1 MRKKVLS
8 ALLCT
13 AMTATLVTGCGGSDS
28 SSSTT
33 GGSTSGTTTTT
44 TSESSEAG
52 SSSADAGSTSEVE
65 NTVSGD
71 ASAADAFV
79 VWGWNDD
86 IKNVLDNEY
95 KEANA
100 EDYARVVF
108 VNTGGSDTYQTKID
122 EMLNDSSNELY
133 PDVMGLEV
141 DYVKK
146 YVNSDVLCT
155 GDDLGITAD
164 DTAKMYQYNKDLG
177 TDADGNMKA
186 FFWQATP
193 GCFQLRADLAKEY
206 LGTTDPAEIQDKY
219 FSSWDKVIEAA
230 KKVNDAS
237 GGTCKLFSGYTEAFR
252 VFSNSRATGWYDDSD
267 TITIDPNM
275 EEYMDVAQQL
285 YEGDLTFNTDQ
296 WSEDWNANMTGDGK
310 ETNAA
315 IAYCG
320 CPWFTY
326 WCLNADTWTGQT
338 ILVEGPQQ
346 FFWGGTG
353 LAATAECSDKELAGR
368 MIKWITCNP
377 DGLVAINARSKD
389 FVNNTDALA
398 TIKADKAASA
408 SDMLYK
414 KAKQNIIEFYL
425 PLADSI
431 DASTA
436 TAEDQTINDLW
447 ASQVAEFVQGNVDK
461 DGAIEAFK
469 ASVHDT
475 YDYLNA

>member
-1 MRKKVLS
+1 MRKKVLGV
-8 ALLCT
+8 LLST
-13 AMTATLVTGCGGSDS
+13 AMVSVALTGCGGDSGS

-33 GGSTSGTTTTT
+33 TGGNTTTTDT
-44 TSESSEAG
+44 ATSGDDAG
-52 SSSADAGSTSEVE
+52 SSASSEVE
-65 NTVSGD
+65 NTVTGD
-71 ASAADAFV
+71 ASAEDAFV

-86 IKNVLDNEY
+86 IKNILDNEY

-100 EDYARVVF
+100 DDYARIVF

-122 EMLNDSSNELY
+122 EILADSSNELY

-146 YVNSDVLCT
+146 YVNSPSLLS
-155 GDDLGITAD
+155 GSDLGITDD
-164 DTAKMYQYNKDLG
+164 DTKNMYQYNKDLG
-177 TDADGNMKA
+177 SDADGNMRA

-193 GCFQLRADLAKEY
+193 GCFQLRADLAKKF
-206 LGTTDPAEIQDKY
+206 LGTTDPAELQDKY
-219 FSSWDKVIEAA
+219 FSSWDKIVEAA

-237 GGTCKLFSGYTEAFR
+237 KGKCKLFSGYTEAFR
-252 VFSNSRATGWYDDSD
+252 VFSNSRATGWYDADD
-267 TITIDPNM
+267 KITIDPNM
-275 EEYMDVAQQL
+275 EEYMEVAKQL
-285 YEGDLTFNTDQ
+285 YDGELTFNTDQ

-310 ETNAA
+310 KTNAA

-326 WCLNADTWTGQT
+326 WCLNTDTWTGQT
-338 ILVEGPQQ
+338 ILVQGPQQ

-353 LAATAECSDKELAGR
+353 LAATAECSDKDMAGR
-368 MIKWITCNP
+368 LIKWITCNT
-377 DGLVAINARSKD
+377 DGLVAINGRSKD
-389 FVNNTDALA
+389 FVNSTEALA
-398 TIKADKAASA
+398 LIQKDKKASA
-408 SDMLYK
+408 SEMLFK
-414 KAKQNIIEFYL
+414 GAKQNIIEFYL

-447 ASQVAEFVQGNVDK
+447 ASQVSEYAAGNVDK
-461 DGAIEAFK
+461 DAAIEAFK

-475 YDYLNA
+475 YDYLQA